1 MVNGLE
7 SEYLLRPRR
16 LQDGHME
23 IYSVDAVSGS
33 QRARNAVYAPFT
45 SFRHKGGM
53 MRRNA
58 PERYYHTRVRRGV
71 SGLYDTW
78 LILGGDAWERDRLAE
93 YETVSLKVTGTNGQ
107 LPRRALQSSLL
118 NRCGRSS
125 RRRLPCVICVNRRY
139 RLILP
144 PRIVFTGAS

>member
-1 MVNGLE
+1 VGSENIRLHCVPVINLFTLEADPLVVNGLE

-45 SFRHKGGM
+45 SRHKGGM

-58 PERYYHTRVRRGV
+58 LNVTTIHA
-71 SGLYDTW
+71 SG
-78 LILGGDAWERDRLAE
+78 A
-93 YETVSLKVTGTNGQ
+93 
-107 LPRRALQSSLL
+107 
-118 NRCGRSS
+118 
-125 RRRLPCVICVNRRY
+125 
-139 RLILP
+139 
-144 PRIVFTGAS
+144 ASQDCMTPG